1 MLCSPGWAVPSRAC
15 PKGWGTAMAPPR
27 KGELSPEEKDLLGV
41 IAKGEPGPALV
52 ARSPRA
58 LGSASPFARVSL
70 RGAGS
75 AGPSSAGEPR
85 VVRTLA

>member
-1 MLCSPGWAVPSRAC
+1 MLCSPGWAVPPRAC

-41 IAKGEPGPALV
+41 IAKGEPGLALV
-52 ARSPRA
+52 ARSP
-58 LGSASPFARVSL
+58 SPFARVSL